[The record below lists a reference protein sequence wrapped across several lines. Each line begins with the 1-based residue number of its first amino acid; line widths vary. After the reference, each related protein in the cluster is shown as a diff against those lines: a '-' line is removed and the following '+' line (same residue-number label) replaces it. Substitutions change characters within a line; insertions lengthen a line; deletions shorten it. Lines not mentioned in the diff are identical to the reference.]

1 MMRRILLLLPI
12 LALAAA
18 PGARAGGGGFGSDE
32 DDNSQDAGPTFYG
45 FVKTSDGDVVDDVKI
60 TVTVKS
66 LNSSIIV
73 RSDSQG
79 HFMVRGF
86 DKSVNPADVDV
97 ACSKDGF
104 KEVQHLRKPTLY
116 ANAPIEVD
124 CILDPAK

>member
-1 MMRRILLLLPI
+1 MRRFLLILTL
-12 LALAAA
+12 LALAAN
-18 PGARAGGGGFGSDE
+18 PGARAGGGSFGSDDE
-32 DDNSQDAGPTFYG
+32 DSNSQDAGPTFYG
-45 FVKTSDGDVVDDVKI
+45 FVKTGDGDVVDDAKI
-60 TVTVKS
+60 TVTVKT

-86 DKSVNPADVDV
+86 DKNVDPSDVDV

-104 KEVQHLRKPTLY
+104 REVRHTRKPALY

-124 CILDPAK
+124 CILDPQK